1 MPKITQI
8 SHKNPLHTWKY
19 YTPCY
24 TRKAKK
30 RLIELIT
37 HADQKTLFVGMEYKL
52 WQETYSAVQS
62 HYLVLTKFLKII
74 APNALALTQILCL
87 CGCLLKFWTESR
99 FCLKSL
105 KYPTKRSFTYY
116 KIFVWLKSR
125 KKIINIVCFHAC
137 IFLSVSFYGN
147 EKNCSL
153 KILVI
158 SKNEITFHYNVKM
171 CKTQTKNQ
179 GKLVWYKALVSL
191 TSADYA
197 LDNLQIMENGEFIT
211 WDKTR
216 ADSISS
222 RTKNHGYMNQ
232 VHR

>member
-1 MPKITQI
+1 MLI
-8 SHKNPLHTWKY
+8 
-19 YTPCY
+19 
-24 TRKAKK
+24 KK
-30 RLIELIT
+30 RFSWEWNTSSGKRPIL
-37 HADQKTLFVGMEYKL
+37 
-52 WQETYSAVQS
+52 QS
-62 HYLVLTKFLKII
+62 KVIISDWRGYYLVWSDYLVLTKFLKII

-179 GKLVWYKALVSL
+179 GKLVWYKALISL